1 MEPMPD
7 TVAYLLQGLGATFLL
22 AGGYIFSLFW
32 RFRSAEK
39 DVNTIEKLKN

>member
-1 MEPMPD
+1 MTTTPD
-7 TVAYLLQGLGATFLL
+7 TVAYLLLGLGATFLL

-39 DVNTIEKLKN
+39 DLNTIDKLKN